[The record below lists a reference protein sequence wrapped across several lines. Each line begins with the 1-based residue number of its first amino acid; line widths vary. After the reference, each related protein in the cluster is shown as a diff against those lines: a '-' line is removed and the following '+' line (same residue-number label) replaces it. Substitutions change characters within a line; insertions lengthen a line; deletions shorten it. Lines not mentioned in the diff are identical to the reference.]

1 MKRKL
6 ILAILTLTAGSIL
19 AIWWFFIRDDA
30 PPPPD
35 IQSAVQIA
43 TAAQNTS
50 TTTAVP
56 TSTVASTVPE
66 STVPTTSLDQTT
78 TTQLEQEESQ
88 ETPDELELDEI
99 GAITGTWMVDTTIG
113 SFGIDESTSS
123 FVGFRIKE
131 VLARGIGEV
140 TAVGRTPE
148 LDGSIE
154 FEKGFLSRTEIVA
167 DLTKLR
173 TDRSMR
179 DSKVQSALNTST
191 HPQAVFVL
199 EESIPITDN
208 GSIESTASGFLT
220 VNGLTNPVKAD
231 FQAQLVG
238 SIMTVVGTFEVNLS
252 DYEVEA
258 PSAPVVVSVEDTAIV
273 EFQLFFVEM
282 TSEAVSYTHL
292 TLPTICSV

>member
-6 ILAILTLTAGSIL
+6 ILAIRPTASRYTI
-19 AIWWFFIRDDA
+19 
-30 PPPPD
+30 
-35 IQSAVQIA
+35 S
-43 TAAQNTS
+43 S
-50 TTTAVP
+50 TDSNRCTKYFYYYGGAHIH
-56 TSTVASTVPE
+56 S
-66 STVPTTSLDQTT
+66 
-78 TTQLEQEESQ
+78 
-88 ETPDELELDEI
+88 LDEI

-220 VNGLTNPVKAD
+220 VNGLTNP
-231 FQAQLVG
+231 G
-238 SIMTVVGTFEVNLS
+238 
-252 DYEVEA
+252 
-258 PSAPVVVSVEDTAIV
+258 
-273 EFQLFFVEM
+273 
-282 TSEAVSYTHL
+282 
-292 TLPTICSV
+292 